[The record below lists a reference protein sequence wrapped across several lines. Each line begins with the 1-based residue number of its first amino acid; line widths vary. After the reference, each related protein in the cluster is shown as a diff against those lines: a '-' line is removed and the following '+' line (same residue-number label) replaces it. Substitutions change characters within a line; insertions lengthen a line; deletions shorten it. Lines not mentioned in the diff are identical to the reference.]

1 MEEKY
6 YWKNQK
12 NELIPKHELNDYY
25 VCNIVAKYGK
35 KWLSENGHTV
45 LVQRYEELNRQYHF
59 FKEVKGSVWMCGAVG
74 SAPV

>member
-35 KWLSENGHTV
+35 NWLSENGHTV
-45 LVQRYEELNRQYHF
+45 LVQRFEELNRQFHF
-59 FKEVKGSVWMCGAVG
+59 FKEVNMPTWLPNELK
-74 SAPV
+74 